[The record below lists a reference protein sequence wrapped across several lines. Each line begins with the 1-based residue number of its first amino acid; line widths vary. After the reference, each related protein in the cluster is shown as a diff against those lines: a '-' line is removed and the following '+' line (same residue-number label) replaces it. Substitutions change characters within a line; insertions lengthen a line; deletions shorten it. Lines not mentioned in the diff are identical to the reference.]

1 MTRET
6 RETRETRARRAKT
19 RANDGSTKAGDA
31 SANARTLVTF
41 GFGSM
46 SRKYAERA
54 RASPS
59 SSPSTSSTRDGRRAA
74 SSEDARARGVACR
87 VCLEPGDDDDKG
99 PLESLGCDCAADVR
113 FAHESCAARWFA
125 PKTRGVAVGRA
136 LAREWSLTWSC
147 ACEICGAALSRD
159 VTRRVVRF
167 ASAPFASSTFASD
180 VNQSTQSINQRTH
193 RIERRNPSR
202 APRRRSSRAR
212 VTRRRD
218 APSGRTCR

>member
-6 RETRETRARRAKT
+6 RETHETRARRAKT
-19 RANDGSTKAGDA
+19 RANDGSTTAGDA

-167 ASAPFASSTFASD
+167 AKRAVREFD
-180 VNQSTQSINQRTH
+180 V
-193 RIERRNPSR
+193 
-202 APRRRSSRAR
+202 RSSSSSD
-212 VTRRRD
+212 RR
-218 APSGRTCR
+218 PSD